1 MPPFG
6 DGVQAFSMAPGQA
19 CPGPTTTVHG
29 LSLTGNAVHAS
40 HCDNVLLSAS
50 SAPQPLRG
58 AVQAPSAE
66 GTTAVSTLIG
76 EHVPTG
82 SACGPPES
90 ATELSRT
97 IARLRL
103 EVGALTASSSAI
115 FPAALPGLHIIDEA
129 LAAAASQDHS
139 TTSPESRS
147 KLQYTLAALSHQL
160 GCVASLFSGA
170 SPAVTPPPAASELP
184 EFRGF
189 QDDAVDWVATI
200 NALGARKGWSDNQ
213 KWCVALDRLQNPAAA
228 WHRYEGVRQ
237 QSWADWS
244 AKLIAAFGRIE
255 SDLTAT
261 SHSTLAT
268 TEQGAIEKHNDEAAA
283 PSANLP
289 YLGDQP
295 HEAPRPPTAVP
306 RAPSPDSF
314 PEYPA
319 AIIETSWTVYSS
331 GQISDSASTPD
342 TQLPVTQL
350 RTAYKAQKPVSQ
362 PPSWSAPNGLDPL
375 TCCVT
380 TAALSQP
387 AGDQAHV
394 TTASL
399 THSKEPHHPL
409 PPLPSLAECVDA
421 RNLPNA
427 VFPNEPQVPTPPEE
441 DAIEVIPVQFT
452 VAPDGEATGHV
463 DMNARDGLAKTST
476 STSSASAKTLEH
488 DLRRKSTRKVYTAM
502 SLISIDIAHRTFP
515 RSEQR
520 RRPRSV
526 WAAVLHT
533 GVPAMSSKQR
543 RGSHR
548 DGPPPMRSLRTSQY
562 HLLGLHSPGDYI
574 NLPRGRDLQRP
585 PRHSQGR
592 PPEYRTVP
600 QDSSRRAH
608 DRLPRHSQCR
618 PPEKIALC
626 ALAVMAECNDENRN
640 WNSLWHRLA
649 C

>member
-1 MPPFG
+1 MKRDTVYASFATDCAVSTGRQVNPAAQATCPYPRGSSAAWFSHRKNAVHASSIMEPTALLQPGAPVPPFG

-103 EVGALTASSSAI
+103 DVGALTASSSAI
-115 FPAALPGLHIIDEA
+115 LPAALPGLHVIDEA

-295 HEAPRPPTAVP
+295 HEAPRPLQLCRVP
-306 RAPSPDSF
+306 PP
-314 PEYPA
+314 
-319 AIIETSWTVYSS
+319 
-331 GQISDSASTPD
+331 
-342 TQLPVTQL
+342 
-350 RTAYKAQKPVSQ
+350 RTASQ
-362 PPSWSAPNGLDPL
+362 STLRQSSRQAGRCTPPGR
-375 TCCVT
+375 
-380 TAALSQP
+380 
-387 AGDQAHV
+387 
-394 TTASL
+394 SL
-399 THSKEPHHPL
+399 TP
-409 PPLPSLAECVDA
+409 
-421 RNLPNA
+421 
-427 VFPNEPQVPTPPEE
+427 
-441 DAIEVIPVQFT
+441 
-452 VAPDGEATGHV
+452 
-463 DMNARDGLAKTST
+463 
-476 STSSASAKTLEH
+476 
-488 DLRRKSTRKVYTAM
+488 RR
-502 SLISIDIAHRTFP
+502 
-515 RSEQR
+515 
-520 RRPRSV
+520 
-526 WAAVLHT
+526 
-533 GVPAMSSKQR
+533 
-543 RGSHR
+543 
-548 DGPPPMRSLRTSQY
+548 
-562 HLLGLHSPGDYI
+562 HLTHNYP
-574 NLPRGRDLQRP
+574 
-585 PRHSQGR
+585 
-592 PPEYRTVP
+592 
-600 QDSSRRAH
+600 
-608 DRLPRHSQCR
+608 
-618 PPEKIALC
+618 
-626 ALAVMAECNDENRN
+626 
-640 WNSLWHRLA
+640 
-649 C
+649 